1 MQPPEIIRSQRLLLR
16 PPKRDDAEA
25 IFHGYAQDAEVTRY
39 LTWKPHAAITTTYA
53 IIEQIQASWREQT
66 SFAWVI
72 TLQETGH
79 IIGMIALRPSK
90 HQAEIGY
97 VLARAAWGQ
106 GYMPE
111 AAQALGDWVL
121 AQPEIYRL
129 WAVCDVQNL
138 ASARVMEK
146 IGMQHEGR
154 LRRYVLHPNVSP
166 EPRDAWMYAKVREH

>member
-1 MQPPEIIRSQRLLLR
+1 MQPPETIRTQRLLLR
-16 PPKRDDAEA
+16 PPERADAEA
-25 IFHGYAQDAEVTRY
+25 IFHGYAQDAEVTCY

-90 HQAEIGY
+90 H
-97 VLARAAWGQ
+97 RA
-106 GYMPE
+106 E

-146 IGMQHEGR
+146 IGMQREGR

-166 EPRDAWMYAKVREH
+166 EPRDAWMYAKVHEH